1 MWHRRKYSTVIRSR
15 SQRLL
20 GCEGELGE
28 ARILVPLAQPLLSI
42 CPFNPFTGMS
52 MYNQTQRYATPLA
65 VISARRFSRC
75 YGHLSRKARSAYF
88 QCSFRSVFFLLF
100 PYKCHVGVAIASGLL
115 CPEETLPRC
124 NTLLLWQ
131 KQARRFWAKVMGLYW
146 TTRRTLYEAGV
157 YILIL
162 CIRSP
167 HLLIERALSSR
178 CEVSYLHG
186 AKSTW
191 HGYSSPSGS
200 ERRQRTCPRE
210 MTRDYA

>member
-1 MWHRRKYSTVIRSR
+1 MAPEEVLNGHRSR

-20 GCEGELGE
+20 GCEGGLGE

-52 MYNQTQRYATPLA
+52 MCSQTQRYATPLA

-75 YGHLSRKARSAYF
+75 YGHLSRTARSACF

-100 PYKCHVGVAIASGLL
+100 PFKCLSGRCRLIASSMPGGDLATVHHFASL
-115 CPEETLPRC
+115 AEASQ
-124 NTLLLWQ
+124 TLLG
-131 KQARRFWAKVMGLYW
+131 KGHGLG
-146 TTRRTLYEAGV
+146 LDHSAGLV
-157 YILIL
+157 RGWGIHID
-162 CIRSP
+162 IRSP